1 MLDPFRHVGDYGQ
14 PRTTLLPIGN
24 GRYVRRMLAISAGIL
39 AALLLGTYGVANAS
53 TARHPSARVQLH
65 RLERAI
71 VTGATFTL
79 DHATYQAH
87 RVAYPWTQEDSRLCY
102 GFTDTF
108 GHGPATLPELREL
121 AYSATDASRWLRRD
135 VASLLTWELSGRG
148 YHAQYE
154 QVALDC
160 NPDA

>member
-1 MLDPFRHVGDYGQ
+1 MFNARHA
-14 PRTTLLPIGN
+14 RTRFAHAKPASTARRVITGAVAAVTLATG
-24 GRYVRRMLAISAGIL
+24 GTLAYSA
-39 AALLLGTYGVANAS
+39 TANAS
-53 TARHPSARVQLH
+53 TVRHPSPRVQLR
-65 RLERAI
+65 RLERDI
-71 VTGATFTL
+71 VTSTPFTL
-79 DHATYQAH
+79 GGVTYQAH

-108 GHGPATLPELREL
+108 GHGIVSDGDVREL

-135 VASLLTWELSGRG
+135 VATLVLWIESGRG

-160 NPDA
+160 NPGR

>member
-1 MLDPFRHVGDYGQ
+1 MTHARHAK
-14 PRTTLLPIGN
+14 PATRTRRILTGAAETLAVLL
-24 GRYVRRMLAISAGIL
+24 VL
-39 AALLLGTYGVANAS
+39 AAVATGLATAAS
-53 TARHPSARVQLH
+53 AATVHHTPARVQL
-65 RLERAI
+65 RQLERAI
-71 VTGATFTL
+71 VTGATFSL
-79 DHATYQAH
+79 DHATYRAQ
-87 RVAYPWTQEDSRLCY
+87 RIAYPWTQEDGRLCY